1 MYINM
6 VKSKIIKE
14 LKKLN
19 YNFSYKGTEYLVYSI
34 IVAYNL
40 KKDSYD
46 LQYEIYPIVAKK
58 YDESINNI
66 KCNITNATDKMYYD
80 CEEKILFEYI
90 NCNSKPGPKKIIHT
104 VLQKIKDI

>member
-1 MYINM
+1 MINI
-6 VKSKIIKE
+6 VKNKIEKE

-40 KKDSYD
+40 NEDSYD
-46 LQYEIYPIVAKK
+46 LEHEIYPIVAKE
-58 YDESINNI
+58 YNESINNI

-80 CEEKILFEYI
+80 CEEKTLFEYI
-90 NCNSKPGPKKIIHT
+90 NSNSKPGPKKIIYA
-104 VLQKIKDI
+104 VLQTIKDV